1 MEAHGL
7 CEIWIFYKLIDFRPV
22 KKKKVSL
29 KDIAREVGVS
39 TATVSYVLSKG
50 KESKVSPAVS
60 EKVKRVAQEL
70 NYQPNQ
76 IAKSLK
82 SGKTFTIGLIVA
94 DISNPFFAHIAR
106 IIEDEA
112 SKLKYTVIFG
122 SSDEKADKSWQLMQ
136 FLINRQ
142 VDGFIIVPTEGSEDQ
157 IKYLEDEQIPFVLID
172 RYFPEISTNFVVI
185 DNYKA
190 SHNAVTRLI
199 ETGNKEIGIIA
210 YNSPLHHMRERVR
223 GYQEAMRDNG
233 IKVNKNWQ
241 KEINFANMKEEI
253 KEAINTML
261 LGKDPVKAIFFATN
275 SLAIDGLKH
284 IDSLNYKVSQ
294 DIAILNFDEGV
305 AFDFYYCPLSHVK
318 QPLIDFGRHA
328 VRILINQI
336 SNQQQEKEQIFLN
349 AELVIR
355 DSCSINPVS

>member
-1 MEAHGL
+1 M
-7 CEIWIFYKLIDFRPV
+7 R
-22 KKKKVSL
+22 KKKVSL

-60 EKVKRVAQEL
+60 EKVKKVAKSL

-112 SKLKYTVIFG
+112 SKLNYTVIFG
-122 SSDEKADKSWQLMQ
+122 SSDEKPAKSWQLIQ

-142 VDGFIIVPTEGSEDQ
+142 VDGFIVAPTEGSEDQ
-157 IKYLEDEQIPFVLID
+157 INYLKKEHIPFVLID
-172 RYFPEISTNFVVI
+172 RFFPNIPTNFVAI

-190 SHNAVTRLI
+190 AYNAVTRLI

-210 YNSPLHHMRERVR
+210 YDSSLHHMRERVR
-223 GYQEAMRDNG
+223 GYQKAMSDNHL
-233 IKVNKNWQ
+233 KVNKNWQ
-241 KEINFANMKEEI
+241 NEINFSNMKEEI

-275 SLAIDGLKH
+275 SLAIDGLKF
-284 IDSLNYKVSQ
+284 IETLNYKVSR
-294 DIAILNFDEGV
+294 DIAILSFDEGV
-305 AFDFYYCPLSHVK
+305 AFDFYYCPLTHVK
-318 QPLIDFGRHA
+318 QPLTDFGKHA

-336 SNQQQEKEQIFLN
+336 SNQQQEKEQIFLD

-355 DSCSINPVS
+355 DSCRINHIP